1 MAIQTET
8 GFSLVLKKNPYIH
21 NVLTLMTDNFDDIDH
36 FESFDHFG
44 DFQQQ
49 SVFLN
54 SFLTDVL
61 HAL

>member
-1 MAIQTET
+1 MCV
-8 GFSLVLKKNPYIH
+8 FLKKNPCIY